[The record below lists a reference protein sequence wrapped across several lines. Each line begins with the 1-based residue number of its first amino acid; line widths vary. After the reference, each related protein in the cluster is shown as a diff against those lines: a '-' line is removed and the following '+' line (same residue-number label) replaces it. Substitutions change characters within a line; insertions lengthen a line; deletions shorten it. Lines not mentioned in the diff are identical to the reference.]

1 MFEITGRVLLD
12 EQEQTG
18 PHPRQA
24 LRLVEPPV
32 PVEIRVSS
40 FLPDRKP
47 RWAERPIWLRVAGID
62 LHPVRGLLYAWVR
75 SETNDWYGVVSM
87 ELGSRRG
94 QLRVVLPGQLVPAAD
109 LRPVRDGDAGGTVR
123 DGTAGSR

>member
-1 MFEITGRVLLD
+1 MFDFTGRLILE

-32 PVEIRVSS
+32 PVEIEVAA
-40 FLPDRKP
+40 FLPDDKP

-62 LHPVRGLLYAWVR
+62 RNPVHGLLYAWLR
-75 SETNDWYGVVSM
+75 SETNDWFGVVGGM

-94 QLRVVLPGQLVPAAD
+94 QLRVVLPGQLVPAGA
-109 LRPVRDGDAGGTVR
+109 LRRVDGDAGGTVR
-123 DGTAGSR
+123 GGTAGSR

>member
-1 MFEITGRVLLD
+1 MFEQTGRFILA
-12 EQEQTG
+12 EEEQTG

-32 PVEIRVSS
+32 PVEITVAAV
-40 FLPDRKP
+40 LPDDKP

-62 LHPVRGLLYAWVR
+62 RTPVRGLLYAWVR

-94 QLRVVLPGQLVPAAD
+94 QLRVVLPGQLVPAGALRRARDDDAD
-109 LRPVRDGDAGGTVR
+109 GTVR